1 MKLNLDIIY
10 QGMKEY
16 LPVVMTGQTQ
26 SEMCLSQPEF
36 YLDRAAV
43 FADDHVYV
51 CSADH
56 LPAAPQVGR
65 NVVLICLGESPQ
77 LDLFRRMCSVLSIP
91 ENEDI
96 FAVFNTV
103 QAVFNRYEQWEESLN
118 TILRGSASLQE
129 MLDAS
134 RLIFGNPMLLVGADF
149 RYLAYTDEEY
159 LREHLGMHFDTP
171 AFDENLMATFL
182 SLHDLATDIKEPLL
196 LELMGR
202 KSLSVNLFDMDE
214 YLGCITLFAEY
225 REFRSSDA
233 ALCIH
238 FSHMLRQA
246 LQRDPV
252 LAGERSAVRRAVG
265 DLIDGLPPD
274 PEQRRVLSHRSSK
287 EQYLCAVFEDRGEGH
302 PLPHGYVASVME
314 QRFPGALAF
323 EHDGRVVALLPS
335 GYGTDSI
342 TRTALTSAL
351 VPVLENTRLRG
362 GLSQSFSDLYTSA
375 HAYFQASAALQNG
388 MQFRKEEVLYFFE
401 DHILHQL
408 LRGALSGQPA
418 DSYYPEGFKRLL
430 QHDASSPISYAET
443 LRIYLQNNESIAATA
458 KELALHRSSLID
470 RLERIRQLLGLD
482 LSDPDVR
489 LLLQV
494 ILRSETLF
502 GDEAYSR

>member
-1 MKLNLDIIY
+1 
-10 QGMKEY
+10 
-16 LPVVMTGQTQ
+16 
-26 SEMCLSQPEF
+26 
-36 YLDRAAV
+36 
-43 FADDHVYV
+43 
-51 CSADH
+51 
-56 LPAAPQVGR
+56 
-65 NVVLICLGESPQ
+65 VLICLGESPQ

-159 LREHLGMHFDTP
+159 LRKHLGMHFDTP

-225 REFRSSDA
+225 REFRSADA

-335 GYGTDSI
+335 GYGTDTI

-470 RLERIRQLLGLD
+470 RLERIRQLLGMD

-494 ILRSETLF
+494 VIRSETLF